1 MTKKGGNLKKQRKIL
16 YLLIFL
22 LLSISVFSQNKSKM
36 GTTDSTNND
45 YSYGIQYYLVD
56 GIFIAFKF
64 NNHFP
69 NTWRIKCD
77 FSGSIAD
84 NSWFHESYNSV
95 DELTGKRE
103 QSSDNRNFNLGISLE
118 YNYFFL
124 VHKRFQPYVGIGPVW
139 NYFYGKGQYEQ
150 KSEIPP
156 NSSSSIES
164 STRNYGIGF
173 IAVGGIESELI
184 NYVSLFAEYNLTY
197 TYNLRRSEH
206 KEYSPINELR
216 SRTKTTNHSYIFK
229 QSSAKIGIIIFF

>member
-1 MTKKGGNLKKQRKIL
+1 LKEQSKIS
-16 YLLIFL
+16 YLLFFL
-22 LLSISVFSQNKSKM
+22 LLSVNAFSQNISKV
-36 GTTDSTNND
+36 GTTDSTNHV

-69 NTWRIKCD
+69 NIWRIKCD

-84 NSWFHESYNSV
+84 NSSYYKNYNSA

-103 QSSDNRNFNLGISLE
+103 YDSYNSTFNFGISIE

-124 VHKRFQPYVGIGPVW
+124 VHKRFQPYIGIGPVW
-139 NYFYGKGQYEQ
+139 SYSYNTDQYSQ
-150 KSEIPP
+150 KSELPP
-156 NSSSSIES
+156 NFSSSMES
-164 STRNYGIGF
+164 STRNYGIGL

-197 TYNLRRSEH
+197 TYNLQRSEH
-206 KEYSPINELR
+206 KEYSPINELQ
-216 SRTKTTNHSYIFK
+216 SRTKTTGHNYVFK
-229 QSSAKIGIIIFF
+229 QSAAKIGIIIFF